1 MYGLFP
7 CRYSTLQ
14 TLQVFNTDVRCII
27 LLNFRSPQHTDRNA
41 ALWLEL
47 RDHVTKRTE
56 MDYVTFTDI
65 YIQKKLT
72 LR

>member
-7 CRYSTLQ
+7 CGYSTLR
-14 TLQVFNTDVRCII
+14 TLQVFNTDVRCIF
-27 LLNFRSPQHTDRNA
+27 LLNFRSPQHTDGSA
-41 ALWLEL
+41 ALWSEPCDYITE
-47 RDHVTKRTE
+47 RAE

>member
-1 MYGLFP
+1 MYGLFH
-7 CRYSTLQ
+7 STPR
-14 TLQVFNTDVRCII
+14 TLQVFNTDVRCIF
-27 LLNFRSPQHTDRNA
+27 LLSLPSPQHMDRSA
-41 ALWLEL
+41 ALQSEL
-47 RDHVTKRTE
+47 CDYVTERTE

>member
-14 TLQVFNTDVRCII
+14 TLQVFNTDVRCIF
-27 LLNFRSPQHTDRNA
+27 LLNFLSPQHTDRSA
-41 ALWLEL
+41 ALWSEL
-47 RDHVTKRTE
+47 CDYITERTE